1 MSLEEG
7 DWEVGKGGGE
17 EAEAEGTTQGSG
29 LKRQRDSKTSPDIG
43 LRSAEKEQ
51 QRERSQEGRDLRI
64 KRLK

>member
-7 DWEVGKGGGE
+7 DREVGKGGGG

-51 QRERSQEGRDLRI
+51 
-64 KRLK
+64 